1 MKLCAK
7 VERAALLGVLMVLC
21 CGCAASVVHAQ
32 DMQPMDAKP
41 ADERPEENQPADAP
55 MDAMDPMAPAAPAKR
70 DASKPDGMSGGGGG
84 SPGAAAE
91 NDPLAGP
98 RVDDPGSRTLVRYD
112 MQNRLQLVDVRPEE
126 AALGLLDL
134 DETRRMQAREVV
146 LDRSDAVRLY
156 LTEHVELL
164 KEFASPA
171 ALKDPTTGKDI
182 SGVLAKQLF
191 EGFDP
196 QRTRDPLLSPL
207 ATVLTPEEHARLTQ
221 LVDEYWEAWIARE
234 QKQQAKTPR
243 EKIAEQLVARTFVR
257 ETQRIYESS
266 LRPIR
271 QKLDT
276 IANAAAA
283 SDEQKDAL
291 RRAFVEFIHA
301 GKLRPTAEHR
311 AALAQA
317 IHDALTPEQ
326 RVKLVEQ
333 MLTGL

>member
-1 MKLCAK
+1 MRGALIRTGC
-7 VERAALLGVLMVLC
+7 VWSRAV
-21 CGCAASVVHAQ
+21 CAAVVLSMSSGVHGQ
-32 DMQPMDAKP
+32 EMQPMDASP
-41 ADERPEENQPADAP
+41 APSQTEPAP
-55 MDAMDPMAPAAPAKR
+55 MDAMDGMTPAAPVKR
-70 DASKPDGMSGGGGG
+70 DAPADGGKTDAGK
-84 SPGAAAE
+84 PGAE
-91 NDPLAGP
+91 TDPLAGP

-146 LDRSDAVRLY
+146 MDRADALRLY

-164 KEFASPA
+164 KEFADPA
-171 ALKDPTTGKDI
+171 ALKDPATGKDT
-182 SGVLAKQLF
+182 SGALAKQLF

-221 LVDEYWEAWIARE
+221 LVNEYWEAWIARE
-234 QKQQAKTPR
+234 QKQQTKTPR
-243 EKIAEQLVARTFVR
+243 EKIVEQLVARAFAR
-257 ETQRIYESS
+257 ETQRMYESS

-271 QKLDT
+271 QKMDT
-276 IANAAAA
+276 IATAAEAT
-283 SDEQKDAL
+283 DEQKQTL
-291 RRAFVEFIHA
+291 RRAFVEFIRA
-301 GKLRPTAEHR
+301 GKLQPAPEHR

-333 MLTGL
+333 MLTGV

>member
-7 VERAALLGVLMVLC
+7 VGRVACVGVLVVLC
-21 CGCAASVVHAQ
+21 CGCAVSVVHAQ
-32 DMQPMDAKP
+32 EMQPMDGKP
-41 ADERPEENQPADAP
+41 AEGTPGDGP
-55 MDAMDPMAPAAPAKR
+55 MDGMTPATPAQR
-70 DASKPDGMSGGGGG
+70 DVKKPD
-84 SPGAAAE
+84 AATPTAPDAE
-91 NDPLAGP
+91 RDPLAGP
-98 RVDDPGSRTLVRYD
+98 KVDDPAARTLVRYD
-112 MQNRLQLVDVRPEE
+112 MQGRLQLVDMRPEE
-126 AALGLLDL
+126 AALALLDL

-182 SGVLAKQLF
+182 SGALAKQLF

-243 EKIAEQLVARTFVR
+243 EKIVEQLVARTFAR

-271 QKLDT
+271 QKMDT
-276 IANAAAA
+276 IANAAGA
-283 SDEQKDAL
+283 SDEQKDVL
-291 RRAFVEFIHA
+291 RRAFVEFIRA

-333 MLTGL
+333 MLTSI